1 MLRFLQRLG
10 QLFKQR
16 KQGKDTRAFSYDGQ
30 FAMTLTEIA
39 RRQNRDQNDVLQ
51 SILKAGVD
59 EILRN
64 DKYTAAWETLSPRE
78 KEVTAL
84 ICLGYSS
91 YEVASIL
98 CISYDTV
105 RTHSKHI
112 YVKFGL
118 KRKELREALKD
129 WRFEEWW
136 EAHTGR

>member
-1 MLRFLQRLG
+1 MSSIFQRLAK
-10 QLFKQR
+10 LFRSARR
-16 KQGKDTRAFSYDGQ
+16 KQDTRAFSYDGQ

-39 RRQNRDQNDVLQ
+39 RRQNRDQSDVLQ

-64 DKYTAAWETLSPRE
+64 DKYSAAWDALSPRE

-91 YEVASIL
+91 YEIAGTL
-98 CISYDTV
+98 YISYDTV

-129 WRFEEWW
+129 WRFAEWW
-136 EAHTGR
+136 ENHNR

>member
-1 MLRFLQRLG
+1 MFGFLKRLG
-10 QLFKQR
+10 QLFR
-16 KQGKDTRAFSYDGQ
+16 LGKREQDSRGYSYDGQ
-30 FAMTLTEIA
+30 FAFTLTEIA

-64 DKYTAAWETLSPRE
+64 DQYTAAWETLSPRE
-78 KEVTAL
+78 QEVTAL
-84 ICLGYSS
+84 ICMGYSS

-118 KRKELREALKD
+118 KRKERRAALKD
-129 WRFEEWW
+129 WRFAEWW
-136 EAHTGR
+136 DEHAK

>member
-1 MLRFLQRLG
+1 MSGIFQRLA
-10 QLFKQR
+10 QLFTHKKPR
-16 KQGKDTRAFSYDGQ
+16 EDKRAFSYDGQ

-64 DKYTAAWETLSPRE
+64 DQYTAAWETLSPRE
-78 KEVTAL
+78 QEVTAL
-84 ICLGYSS
+84 ICMGYSS

-118 KRKELREALKD
+118 KRKELRAALKD
-129 WRFEEWW
+129 WRFAEWW
-136 EAHTGR
+136 DEHTK

>member
-1 MLRFLQRLG
+1 MSSIFERLAH
-10 QLFKQR
+10 LFRSSKQ
-16 KQGKDTRAFSYDGQ
+16 KQDTRAFSYDGQ

-39 RRQNRDQNDVLQ
+39 RRQNRDQSDVLQ

-64 DKYTAAWETLSPRE
+64 DQYTLSWDALSPRE

-84 ICLGYSS
+84 ICMGYSS
-91 YEVASIL
+91 YEIASML
-98 CISYDTV
+98 SISYDTV

-129 WRFEEWW
+129 WRFTEWW
-136 EAHTGR
+136 EKHNR